1 MNFKKLKINAASLAL
16 SLVLSGSSTL
26 ALAQPV
32 FAAEED
38 VTEDI
43 TVEEVIDEEVKN
55 EEPKQEE
62 VKQEETKEEV
72 KEEAQEET
80 KEEVKEEVQEETKE
94 EVKEEAQEETKKE
107 VKEEVQEETK
117 EEAKEVENTAKAAGK
132 TAPSLTSGNEQN
144 TEATTSQQH
153 EVHKVQTTTSKL
165 DEDGIPLAGALLQI
179 LDSEGNVV
187 DEWVSDGTDH
197 ISMLPEGDYVL
208 HEVAA
213 PNGYI
218 KAADKPFTIK
228 VEVKDLNAGVDFSET
243 PCEHYGGTPLY
254 YIEME
259 SQKSEVYCINQDWE
273 TPDENSIYDGM
284 ILGSEDIRNFMRQTV
299 YTDSHQNTNKIDVS
313 DQSLNNQQLYDKI
326 LDIIY
331 HRQLAVELFD
341 DLTPAEIRYITESAL
356 KNYTNAG
363 LTRVQRIGINSVPT
377 GYDKYDYYET
387 EDGRFVWYLYP
398 WYRSFVYNPNAP
410 LGTDIFTTVI
420 GEGDAFGNLA
430 RHWSSGHGA
439 KNNEEVRAKIA
450 RYYELYQYLV
460 SDMDHHP
467 EDMHLYIYSTPN
479 QATDTSSY
487 DFDNGAYQNLLG
499 ITWFNPY
506 DENYAIDL
514 DLVNVKESEPP
525 VTPDEPPVVP
535 PTPDVPE
542 KPDVPTK
549 PVNHETVIKA
559 STSPQTGDEE
569 NLLIPAMTGLISSL
583 SLIGLSLGRRK
594 EKEKEKIK

>member
-72 KEEAQEET
+72 KEE
-80 KEEVKEEVQEETKE
+80 VQEETKE
-94 EVKEEAQEETKKE
+94 E

-117 EEAKEVENTAKAAGK
+117 EEAKEVENTAKAAAK

-165 DEDGIPLAGALLQI
+165 DEDGIPLAGSLLQI

-228 VEVKDLNAGVDFSET
+228 VEVKDLNAGVDF
-243 PCEHYGGTPLY
+243 
-254 YIEME
+254 
-259 SQKSEVYCINQDWE
+259 
-273 TPDENSIYDGM
+273 
-284 ILGSEDIRNFMRQTV
+284 
-299 YTDSHQNTNKIDVS
+299 
-313 DQSLNNQQLYDKI
+313 
-326 LDIIY
+326 
-331 HRQLAVELFD
+331 
-341 DLTPAEIRYITESAL
+341 
-356 KNYTNAG
+356 
-363 LTRVQRIGINSVPT
+363 
-377 GYDKYDYYET
+377 
-387 EDGRFVWYLYP
+387 
-398 WYRSFVYNPNAP
+398 
-410 LGTDIFTTVI
+410 
-420 GEGDAFGNLA
+420 
-430 RHWSSGHGA
+430 
-439 KNNEEVRAKIA
+439 
-450 RYYELYQYLV
+450 
-460 SDMDHHP
+460 
-467 EDMHLYIYSTPN
+467 
-479 QATDTSSY
+479 
-487 DFDNGAYQNLLG
+487 
-499 ITWFNPY
+499 
-506 DENYAIDL
+506 
-514 DLVNVKESEPP
+514 
-525 VTPDEPPVVP
+525 
-535 PTPDVPE
+535 
-542 KPDVPTK
+542 
-549 PVNHETVIKA
+549 
-559 STSPQTGDEE
+559 
-569 NLLIPAMTGLISSL
+569 
-583 SLIGLSLGRRK
+583 
-594 EKEKEKIK
+594 